1 MTSSEAET
9 EEEDGCQQKISKK
22 NKNENDVKPTLRYIP
37 EVGNINFF
45 CWYFIISISWPKK
58 WYTINYHVN
67 IISKKVIYD
76 SYDAIISFPRFLT
89 QRIFRFHD

>member
-22 NKNENDVKPTLRYIP
+22 NKNENDVKVKPTLRYIP

-45 CWYFIISISWPKK
+45 FDILSYQYHGQKSDILSIIM
-58 WYTINYHVN
+58 
-67 IISKKVIYD
+67 
-76 SYDAIISFPRFLT
+76 
-89 QRIFRFHD
+89 

>member
-45 CWYFIISISWPKK
+45 FDILSYQYHGQKSDILSIIM
-58 WYTINYHVN
+58 
-67 IISKKVIYD
+67 
-76 SYDAIISFPRFLT
+76 
-89 QRIFRFHD
+89 